1 MSGDDD
7 VRAAE
12 INQAVYDELRA
23 IAHRRLGNVGG
34 PGGNGTLNTTALVH
48 EAFLKLSAGPDSKWR
63 DRTHFLSAAAVAMRH
78 ILVDRARARA
88 SNKRG
93 GDAIQMTLDHDAL
106 AAADEPAALLE
117 IDDALDKLAALAPR
131 LARLV
136 VLRFYGGL
144 TDEEIAEALDVT
156 PRTVQRDWLKARML
170 LQRALAP

>member
-1 MSGDDD
+1 MSVDDNAH
-7 VRAAE
+7 AAE
-12 INQAVYDELRA
+12 INQAVYDELRV
-23 IAHRRLGNVGG
+23 IAHRRLRNVGG
-34 PGGNGTLNTTALVH
+34 PGGDGTLNTTALVH

-63 DRTHFLSAAAVAMRH
+63 DRTHFLSSAAIAMRH
-78 ILVDRARARA
+78 ILVDRARARV
-88 SNKRG
+88 STKRG
-93 GDAIQMTLDHDAL
+93 GDVTRITLDHDAL

-117 IDDALDKLAALAPR
+117 IDDALDKLAAIAPR

-144 TDEEIAEALDVT
+144 TDEEIAAALDVT